1 VVVPPFRRSLQG
13 DSILNSHTSVFC
25 RLALLLLLLIDFNFF
40 VSSSEIIPSVLLVV
54 AQTLRCALQLSEI
67 IKFNFLGYLVLL
79 LMFLRNY
86 ESMLLNGFFR
96 HLWVLMNYSHLQKG
110 YGLTET
116 TAGFCRTTGVEESA
130 QIGSVGRLSYGAEA
144 KIVHP
149 ETGVTLPPGIPGE
162 LWVRGPFVMK
172 GMKGSLNFG
181 NVVC

>member
-1 VVVPPFRRSLQG
+1 M
-13 DSILNSHTSVFC
+13 
-25 RLALLLLLLIDFNFF
+25 DFF
-40 VSSSEIIPSVLLVV
+40 I
-54 AQTLRCALQLSEI
+54 
-67 IKFNFLGYLVLL
+67 
-79 LMFLRNY
+79 
-86 ESMLLNGFFR
+86 

-116 TAGFCRTTGVEESA
+116 TAGFCRAIGVEESA
-130 QIGSVGRLSYGAEA
+130 RIGSVGRLSYGAEA